1 MAIPIVMPALGMAQ
15 STGRLISWLKQ
26 EGEMISKGD
35 LLMEVETDKAVV
47 EVEAQAAG
55 RLGGI
60 LIKTGDEVPV
70 GEVIAYLLAE
80 GEVPP
85 GPEVSQP
92 AVAAEPVAEVAE
104 STRSAV
110 PPAPDEEPPH
120 NRPAASPKAR
130 RLAAQLG
137 LDLNH
142 VVGSGPG
149 GAVLESDLAAAA
161 GAAAGSSSA
170 AADPDTSGP
179 LWAAMA
185 ANMQNSWREV
195 PHFYLTREVDASALV
210 RERGGLAAEISVGDL
225 VTHRTAMVLARHRM
239 VNSGSDAVNIGIAV
253 ATDQGLIVPVIHQ
266 ADKLSL
272 GEFAAHRRELVER
285 ARAGRMRAG
294 DMDAAT
300 FTVSNLGIFGV
311 DSFQAIVTAGQA
323 GILALGRIADRVVAG
338 EGGPQVRPMVSI
350 TLSLDHRLVD
360 GARGAR
366 FLQELTLALEASR
379 AAQD

>member
-1 MAIPIVMPALGMAQ
+1 
-15 STGRLISWLKQ
+15 
-26 EGEMISKGD
+26 
-35 LLMEVETDKAVV
+35 
-47 EVEAQAAG
+47 
-55 RLGGI
+55 
-60 LIKTGDEVPV
+60 
-70 GEVIAYLLAE
+70 IAYLLAE

-85 GPEVSQP
+85 GSEVSHP
-92 AVAAEPVAEVAE
+92 AVAAEPVAAVAE
-104 STRSAV
+104 STPSAV
-110 PPAPDEEPPH
+110 LPAPDDEAPR

-137 LDLNH
+137 LDLNQ
-142 VVGSGPG
+142 VVGTGPG

-161 GAAAGSSSA
+161 GAAAGSSSEP
-170 AADPDTSGP
+170 ADPDTSGA

-210 RERGGLAAEISVGDL
+210 RDRGGLAPEISVGDL
-225 VTHRTAMVLARHRM
+225 VTHRTARVLARHRV
-239 VNSGSDAVNIGIAV
+239 VNSGSDVVNIGIAV

-266 ADKLSL
+266 AHKLSL
-272 GEFAAHRRELVER
+272 EEFASQRREVVER

-300 FTVSNLGIFGV
+300 FTVSNLGMFGV

-350 TLSLDHRLVD
+350 TLSFDHRLVD
-360 GARGAR
+360 GARGAQ
-366 FLQELTLALEASR
+366 FLQELTVALEASR
-379 AAQD
+379 GAQD